1 MKYFILFLFSF
12 SINLATTANSQF
24 FEEDNLVNDVRNGV
38 TWYRCT
44 LGQTWNSLEG
54 QCDGEILK
62 LNQDEVKIA
71 LEQASEQLGGN
82 WRLPTLIELESLICE
97 DCIAPKINK
106 KYFPNLSAEAYWSS
120 KQNFFNRKMYWSV
133 NFMTGHKYSRFFGYQ
148 QLPVLIVRDR

>member
-1 MKYFILFLFSF
+1 M
-12 SINLATTANSQF
+12 ATTANSQF

-97 DCIAPKINK
+97 DCIAPKN
-106 KYFPNLSAEAYWSS
+106 
-120 KQNFFNRKMYWSV
+120 
-133 NFMTGHKYSRFFGYQ
+133 
-148 QLPVLIVRDR
+148 